1 MRSTGFAG
9 KRWRNAP
16 RSAMCAVFSFVL
28 ACAMVPTVPLQ
39 AYADDAF
46 SADSSATVQ
55 KAPATGAP
63 GAADAAS
70 TAVAAVDTR
79 ADEGDAAKAEPAVA
93 DTGAAAVASAPEPA
107 DTPAPADGAVS
118 AVWDGTFD
126 VSWYNTTDTA
136 FTVTTPAQLAGL
148 ASIVNGT
155 AQAAD
160 GTAIARDTFAGKTVR
175 LGADVTLNAMAATGP
190 NGTMRNW
197 TPIGTINTDQ
207 GTSSTTEVYFDGT
220 FDGQGHAV
228 RNIYIDGNVSAAGN
242 FGGYQGFFG
251 ALGAQAQVM
260 NLGIDGGYLYGRVVG
275 GVAAVSHVANATE
288 VPHIIGC
295 YNTATVAGNGSSTR
309 GTGGIFGGENRS
321 GSHEQTST
329 SGYRAAAYIANC
341 YNAGTVNGPSGGPAG
356 GIAGVGSIK
365 MYACYN
371 VGQVNSQSS
380 YQGALVGNLY
390 AQGYQTDIAP
400 AGTVKNSYALEGTAA
415 NLYRT
420 LDATHDKDTAS
431 TDYDRETSGFL
442 SQFSMTGSGAAS
454 RFSQS
459 FVDGGSG
466 AYPLLYWQ
474 AGKGVQNIAEANAAV
489 SSIPAQHYTG
499 QALTPAVTVTIPA
512 EDPWSNDTVLH
523 EGSDYTVAYADNVNV
538 GTGSATVTGLG
549 RYSGSLQPVSFQII
563 DATIASIDAI
573 PAQWFYGEAVEPAVT
588 VRTASGD
595 RLVEGSDYTLSYAN
609 NDRAGTGTVTV
620 TAVGEGAAG
629 SMSATFQ
636 IVAASSSLEGAGT
649 VDDPYLLASKA
660 DLQYVAHQINALN
673 NTGLANASY
682 KLTADID
689 ATSSDATFATD
700 LASDPWCMGSS
711 WSLPGFGGTIDGDGH
726 AITLGLS
733 EASLSADVKGGTGLA
748 LIMKTSGSSW
758 GTATG
763 DVTIKNLTLKGS
775 VDSPAAAAAF
785 ICSAT
790 CATLTFEN
798 CVNDASVK
806 AGDQYGVN
814 AAGFVTSTGSRT
826 KLAMTDCRN
835 KGNVSSG
842 TSAAGFVQTMSGPSN
857 TFAGCVNAGSIT
869 GAKGN
874 VGGIVAEYQ
883 PSSGYGKS
891 EGSFTMTGCSNSGA
905 VQSLGTGAA
914 GGLLGYDQNKAPQAC
929 VIATSFNIGRIS
941 SGNENGNAYVGGL
954 VGQVY
959 DTTLTLL
966 NVYNTGTVAR
976 TDEAAGGMHMGG
988 IVGVYSCDSPGAGT
1002 LTVQNAY
1009 NAGLVDYNGTDIPS
1023 GAVLG
1028 HAFFRS
1034 NVVLKNCY
1042 YDSSTASSDV
1052 GLKAAAQGLLAAAT
1066 VSGTGVGMGAE
1077 TMKSPAFVDLLGAA
1091 FDRDTE
1097 KTNNGFPVLSNRQV
1111 SDIADCV
1118 ITDIPEQA
1126 FKGTAPTPSLVVTS
1140 PDGKRLVE
1148 GVDYAVFY
1156 TIDAGTGTATV
1167 YGTGSWTGVQSVDF
1181 AIAKCEIS
1189 DCLTSDLP
1197 IYNYA
1202 DNAGGTFAPVV
1213 KVTSPD
1219 GTALV
1224 QGADYTVAYVRND
1237 RAGVAMVLVRGIG
1250 AYYQGT
1256 AMRLFTIE
1264 KGDLSTCT
1272 LSGVAGTYAY
1282 TRWGANV
1289 SATITAPNGFKL
1301 DGNWSR
1307 PDTTMTFYNAAGE
1320 AVPRTK
1326 MPAGEYD
1333 VVWTGVADGNW
1344 TGELRH
1350 HITYGKNLATDAT
1363 VGGIEP
1369 SYRYTGQAVVL
1380 SPTVVENSTG
1390 AALSPDDDYTVAVT
1404 NAAGHAVNEV
1414 SDPGSYQVT
1423 VSATGT
1429 GAWFGSVTVP
1439 FSVVPDGFYLA
1450 DDDVTGVDASYTATG
1465 APVNPKPKVVVDGKT
1480 LTEGIDYTVA
1490 YEDDRGNAV
1499 QDPTDAG
1506 SYVVVV
1512 SGIGNY
1518 AGVVTKKFSIV
1529 DPVAVRLA
1537 GEDAL
1542 GTMKAIVNE
1551 GRFPKGGTVVLAT
1564 LDGYWDALAAS
1575 GIAGL
1580 AKAPVLMTSGDG
1592 LSTETAAQLGALEPS
1607 TIIVVGGTASVSNEA
1622 ADEAAAAAGSAKIV
1636 RCAGQNAAGTAADVY
1651 AKGVEI
1657 TGAPWSDTAFVC
1669 SGSGYWDAL
1678 SAAPVAYA
1686 KGMPI
1691 FLTSGAG
1698 SLDSAALTAM
1708 KDGGVK
1714 NVYLVG
1720 GERSV
1725 DPAVAQAIED
1735 AGMAVAGRLASSDA
1749 IATSEAVASYGLT
1762 VGMSANRMGMATNSS
1777 YYDALAGA
1785 ALCGKNNAVMVLVG
1799 DESSSSISG
1808 FVTEHAASISTGYLF
1823 GGTGTLSTAVEDAFK
1838 AAVNG

>member
-1 MRSTGFAG
+1 MRSTGFTG
-9 KRWRNAP
+9 KRWKNAP

-28 ACAMVPTVPLQ
+28 ACSMAPTPPH
-39 AYADDAF
+39 AYADDAL
-46 SADSSATVQ
+46 SADSSVTVQ
-55 KAPATGAP
+55 EALEPGAP
-63 GAADAAS
+63 GAIDPASIAAADAGMH
-70 TAVAAVDTR
+70 
-79 ADEGDAAKAEPAVA
+79 ADEGIAAKVEPAA
-93 DTGAAAVASAPEPA
+93 GDTGATASGDAAARDAA
-107 DTPAPADGAVS
+107 S
-118 AVWDGTFD
+118 AVWDGTLD

-160 GTAIARDTFAGKTVR
+160 GAAIARDTFAGKTVR
-175 LGADVTLNAMAATGP
+175 LGADVMLNATAATGRD
-190 NGTMRNW
+190 NTMRNW

-288 VPHIIGC
+288 IPHIIGC

-329 SGYRAAAYIANC
+329 SSYRAAAYIANC

-380 YQGALVGNLY
+380 YQGALVGSLY
-390 AQGYQTDIAP
+390 AQGYQADIAP

-431 TDYDRETSGFL
+431 TDYDSETSDFL

-474 AGKGVQNIAEANAAV
+474 AGKNVQNIAQANASV
-489 SSIPAQHYTG
+489 SSIPVQHYTG
-499 QALTPAVTVTIPA
+499 RPLTPAVTVTVPA
-512 EDPWSNDTVLH
+512 EDAWSSDTVLH

-549 RYSGSLQPVSFQII
+549 RYNGSLQPVSFSII
-563 DATIASIDAI
+563 DASIASIDAI
-573 PAQWFYGEAVEPAVT
+573 PAQWFYGEAVKPAVT

-595 RLVEGSDYTLSYAN
+595 RLTEGTDYTLSYAN
-609 NDRAGTGTVTV
+609 NDQAGIGTVTV

-649 VDDPYLLASKA
+649 ADDPYLLASKA

-700 LASDPWCMGSS
+700 LASDPWCMGSG
-711 WSLPGFGGTIDGDGH
+711 WSLPGFGGAIDGDGH

-733 EASLSADVKGGTGLA
+733 DASLSADVKSGTGLA

-758 GTATG
+758 GAATG

-775 VDSPAAAAAF
+775 VDTSASAAAF

-798 CVNDASVK
+798 CVNEASVK
-806 AGDQYGVN
+806 AGDQYGFN
-814 AAGFVTSTGSRT
+814 AAGFVTTTGSRT
-826 KLAMTDCRN
+826 KLSMTDCRN
-835 KGNVSSG
+835 KGSVSSG
-842 TSAAGFVQTMSGPSN
+842 TSAAGLVQAMSGPSN
-857 TFAGCVNAGSIT
+857 TFTGCVNSGAIT
-869 GAKGN
+869 GAKSK
-874 VGGIVAEYQ
+874 VGGIVAEYA
-883 PSSGYGKS
+883 PSSGSS
-891 EGSFTMTGCSNSGA
+891 EGSFTMAGCSNSGA
-905 VQSLGTGAA
+905 VQSLGTGSA

-929 VIATSFNIGRIS
+929 VIAASFNTGRIS
-941 SGNENGNAYVGGL
+941 SGNESGNAYVGGL

-976 TDEAAGGMHMGG
+976 TDETASAMHMGG

-1023 GAVLG
+1023 GAILG

-1042 YDSSTASSDV
+1042 YDSATASSDV
-1052 GLKAAAQGLLAAAT
+1052 GLKAEAHGLLAGAT
-1066 VSGTGVGMGAE
+1066 VSGTGVGMGADA
-1077 TMKSPAFVDLLGAA
+1077 MKTPAFVDLLGAA
-1091 FDRDTE
+1091 FDRDADGV
-1097 KTNNGFPVLSNRQV
+1097 NNGFPVLSNRQV
-1111 SDIADCV
+1111 SDIADCA
-1118 ITDIPEQA
+1118 IADIPEQTFA
-1126 FKGTAPTPSLVVTS
+1126 GSAPTPPLTVTS
-1140 PDGKRLVE
+1140 PGGKRLVE
-1148 GVDYAVFY
+1148 GTDYVVFY
-1156 TIDAGTGTATV
+1156 TIDAGVGTATV
-1167 YGTGSWTGVQSVDF
+1167 YGTGSWTGTQSVNF
-1181 AIAKCEIS
+1181 ALAKCEVS
-1189 DCLTSDLP
+1189 NCSMSDLP
-1197 IYNYA
+1197 TYNYV
-1202 DNAGGTFAPVV
+1202 DNAGGTFTPTV
-1213 KVTSPD
+1213 KVTAPD

-1224 QGADYTVAYVRND
+1224 QGTDYTVSYARND
-1237 RAGVAMVLVRGIG
+1237 RAGAALMLVRGIG
-1250 AYYQGT
+1250 SYYQGT
-1256 AMRLFTIE
+1256 ATRLFIID
-1264 KGDLSTCT
+1264 KGNLSACT
-1272 LSGVAGTYAY
+1272 LSNVADRYAY

-1289 SATITAPNGFKL
+1289 SAAITAPNGFKL
-1301 DGNWSR
+1301 DDNWSR

-1320 AVPRTK
+1320 AVPRRQMT
-1326 MPAGEYD
+1326 AGEYD

-1369 SYRYTGQAVVL
+1369 SYRYTGQAVAL

-1390 AALSPDDDYTVAVT
+1390 TALSPKSDYTVAVT
-1404 NAAGHAVNEV
+1404 DAAGNAVNEV

-1439 FSVVPDGFYLA
+1439 FNVVPDGFYLT
-1450 DDDVTGVDASYTATG
+1450 DDAVTGVDASYTATG

-1480 LTEGIDYTVA
+1480 LTEGVDYTVA
-1490 YEDDRGNAV
+1490 YEDDQGNAV
-1499 QDPTDAG
+1499 QNPTDAG

-1518 AGVVTKKFSIV
+1518 AGVVAKKFSIV
-1529 DPVAVRLA
+1529 NPVAVRLA

-1542 GTMKAIVNE
+1542 GTMDAIVNE

-1580 AKAPVLMTSGDG
+1580 AKAPVLMTSGDA
-1592 LSTETAAQLGALEPS
+1592 LSTKTAAQLGALEPS
-1607 TIIVVGGTASVSNEA
+1607 SIIVVGGPASVSDKV
-1622 ADEAAAAAGSAKIV
+1622 ADEAAAAAGSAKVV

-1651 AKGVEI
+1651 AKGAEI
-1657 TGAPWSDTAFVC
+1657 AGAPWSDTAFVC
-1669 SGSGYWDAL
+1669 SGNGYWDAL

-1698 SLDSAALTAM
+1698 SLDSATLTAM

-1720 GERSV
+1720 GEQSV

-1735 AGMAVAGRLASSDA
+1735 AGMAVAGRLAGSDA

-1762 VGMSANRMGMATNSS
+1762 VDMSANRIGMATNSS

-1799 DESSSSISG
+1799 DEKSSSISG
-1808 FVTEHAASISTGYLF
+1808 FVTKHAASISMGYLF

-1838 AAVNG
+1838 AAVSG

>member
-9 KRWRNAP
+9 KRWGSAP

-79 ADEGDAAKAEPAVA
+79 ADEGDAAKADPAVA
-93 DTGAAAVASAPEPA
+93 DTGAAAPA
-107 DTPAPADGAVS
+107 DAPAPAPADGTVS

-136 FTVTTPAQLAGL
+136 FTVTTSAQLAGL

-175 LGADVTLNAMAATGP
+175 LGADVMLNATAATGP

-595 RLVEGSDYTLSYAN
+595 RLVEGTDYTLSYAN

-673 NTGLANASY
+673 NAGLANASY

-814 AAGFVTSTGSRT
+814 AAGFVASTGSRT

-929 VIATSFNIGRIS
+929 VIAASFNTGRIS
-941 SGNENGNAYVGGL
+941 SGNESGNAYVGGL

-976 TDEAAGGMHMGG
+976 TDEAAGSMHMGG
-988 IVGVYSCDSPGAGT
+988 IVGVYSCSSPGAGT

-1052 GLKAAAQGLLAAAT
+1052 GLKAAAQGFLAAAT

-1077 TMKSPAFVDLLGAA
+1077 AMKSPAFVDLLGAA

-1126 FKGTAPTPSLVVTS
+1126 FKGTAPTPSLVVSS

-1213 KVTSPD
+1213 NVTSPD

-1272 LSGVAGTYAY
+1272 LSGVADTYAY

-1289 SATITAPNGFKL
+1289 SATITASNGFKL

-1333 VVWTGVADGNW
+1333 VVWTGTADGNW

-1350 HITYGKNLATDAT
+1350 HITYGKNLAADAT

-1369 SYRYTGQAVVL
+1369 SYRYTGQAIAL

-1390 AALSPDDDYTVAVT
+1390 AALSPDGDYTVAVT
-1404 NAAGHAVNEV
+1404 NAAGDTVNEV
-1414 SDPGSYQVT
+1414 SDPGSYQLT

-1439 FSVVPDGFYLA
+1439 FNVVPDEFYLA

-1490 YEDDRGNAV
+1490 YEDNRGNAV

-1518 AGVVTKKFSIV
+1518 AGVVAKKFSIV
-1529 DPVAVRLA
+1529 DSVAVRLA

-1580 AKAPVLMTSGDG
+1580 AKAPVLMTSGDA
-1592 LSTETAAQLGALEPS
+1592 LSTETAAELGALEPS
-1607 TIIVVGGTASVSNEA
+1607 TIIVVGGAASVSNEV

-1691 FLTSGAG
+1691 FLTSGVG
-1698 SLDSAALTAM
+1698 SLDSATLTAM

-1725 DPAVAQAIED
+1725 GPAVAQAIED
-1735 AGMAVAGRLASSDA
+1735 AGMAVAGRLAGSDA

-1838 AAVNG
+1838 AAVNR

>member
-9 KRWRNAP
+9 KRWGSAP

-55 KAPATGAP
+55 EAPATGAP
-63 GAADAAS
+63 GAADAVS

-79 ADEGDAAKAEPAVA
+79 ADEGDAAKADPAVA
-93 DTGAAAVASAPEPA
+93 DTGAAA
-107 DTPAPADGAVS
+107 PAPADGAVS

-175 LGADVTLNAMAATGP
+175 LGEDVTLNATAAAGP

-341 YNAGTVNGPSGGPAG
+341 YNAGTVNGPNGGPAG

-431 TDYDRETSGFL
+431 TDYDRETSDFL

-673 NTGLANASY
+673 NAGLANASY

-700 LASDPWCMGSS
+700 LANDPWCMGSS

-763 DVTIKNLTLKGS
+763 DVIIKNLTLKGS

-814 AAGFVTSTGSRT
+814 AAGFVASTGSRT

-929 VIATSFNIGRIS
+929 VVATSFNTGRIS

-959 DTTLTLL
+959 NTTLTLL

-976 TDEAAGGMHMGG
+976 TDETAGGMHMGG

-1023 GAVLG
+1023 GALLG

-1042 YDSSTASSDV
+1042 YDSFTASSDV
-1052 GLKAAAQGLLAAAT
+1052 GLKAAAQGFLAAAT

-1126 FKGTAPTPSLVVTS
+1126 FKGTAPTPSLVVSS

-1219 GTALV
+1219 GTALM

-1272 LSGVAGTYAY
+1272 LSGVADTYAY

-1333 VVWTGVADGNW
+1333 VVWTGTADGNW

-1369 SYRYTGQAVVL
+1369 SYRYTGQAIAL

-1390 AALSPDDDYTVAVT
+1390 AALSPDGDYTVAVT
-1404 NAAGHAVNEV
+1404 DAAGHAVNEV

-1518 AGVVTKKFSIV
+1518 AGVVAKKFSIV

-1691 FLTSGAG
+1691 FLTSGVG
-1698 SLDSAALTAM
+1698 SLDSATLTAM

-1735 AGMAVAGRLASSDA
+1735 AGMVVAGRLAGSDA

-1838 AAVNG
+1838 AAVTR